1 MKLKPIVI
9 ALFAIAGS
17 ALPLQVAVAQN
28 ASSETDEERETRQ
41 SQAAGEKREL
51 RRFARRGDIR
61 ELPAPLKSR
70 LIDLAKRPHS
80 YLPITAFSEAVGDDG
95 TGDKPS
101 QLFQYYLLDTNNFQ
115 PNVFTTVIPGIND
128 TAIRTAANAANGG
141 LPSIGAVRVTLEP
154 KPGLPTDPNDVGAFI
169 DTFTDISGLFVINNE
184 SGWYEGWMIRDIR
197 VPKIAPPRADGSAQY
212 FTMTQ
217 ADADAIRAL
226 GPNNVPGKIFTLDG
240 QQPRFGSATDVFPD
254 PALQPNI
261 VPFPVSIGTFNSQQ
275 QSDIHAYWE
284 FNPGTN
290 WVFPHYELPGTG
302 GVPTTFAGGL
312 QYGLQFQSLIAG
324 DGPPSPAADN
334 DKLVYGDN
342 PDDPRDPDRTEAGNP
357 ADLEFR
363 NRFIP
368 SGLTEELLLNVFVRV
383 TSFLP
388 GTPPNSPANIGS
400 AARVVCAG
408 NRARRKTECRS
419 KRTTS
424 GQGGWRHFIRRSE
437 HRWHFGWRTLE
448 SALVSARHRVQSLCR
463 HARN

>member
-324 DGPPSPAADN
+324 DG
-334 DKLVYGDN
+334 
-342 PDDPRDPDRTEAGNP
+342 
-357 ADLEFR
+357 
-363 NRFIP
+363 
-368 SGLTEELLLNVFVRV
+368 
-383 TSFLP
+383 
-388 GTPPNSPANIGS
+388 
-400 AARVVCAG
+400 
-408 NRARRKTECRS
+408 
-419 KRTTS
+419 
-424 GQGGWRHFIRRSE
+424 
-437 HRWHFGWRTLE
+437 
-448 SALVSARHRVQSLCR
+448 
-463 HARN
+463 